1 MDKLWAPWRSKYIYD
16 RKRRRCI
23 FCMPRKGNKKADKK
37 KYLIQRSEHS
47 FSILN
52 RYPYNNGHI
61 MVAPLRHVKSL
72 ELLNDREV
80 LDLMKVVNQTKR
92 LLDKTLKPQGY
103 NIGINMGKIAGAG
116 FDGHVHVHIVPRWA
130 GDTNFMP
137 VLENVKV
144 ISESLDSLYGTLR
157 RRIC

>member
-16 RKRRRCI
+16 RKRKRCI
-23 FCMPRKGNKKADKK
+23 FCVRRKGNKKADKK

-52 RYPYNNGHI
+52 RYPYNNGHV

-80 LDLMKVVNQTKR
+80 LDLMKLVNQTKR
-92 LLDKTLKPQGY
+92 VLDKTLKPQGY

-130 GDTNFMP
+130 GDTNCMP
-137 VLENVKV
+137 VLGNVKV
-144 ISESLDSLYGTLR
+144 ISESLDSLYDTLKG
-157 RRIC
+157 RI